1 MGAVSA
7 EVVRLLGASLAERT
21 WATYGRAVERFL
33 QFRQAAG
40 LEPNWPAPT
49 NHIAAFIASLSLE
62 GLAPS
67 SISTHTSAVAFVHKM
82 QGWPDPTDSFCI
94 RKLKE
99 GIRRG
104 GQKADSR
111 RPISFELLGRLYNVL
126 GAIASSRYDTAL
138 FRAAFA
144 LAFFGFLRVGEFTAR
159 SMGADCSKV
168 LSVDDVWFGGPGRS
182 VMYVRLRFSKT
193 DQRGES
199 TDLIF
204 QSLPTFSVCP
214 VRSLSEYLSM
224 RPSCHGP
231 LFCKFDGS
239 PLTASQFRMMLNRAL
254 GSLGIPAKG
263 YNGHCFRIGAATWA
277 AHLKVSGVQIQ
288 ALGRWKSG
296 AFNSYIRPHLV

>member
-126 GAIASSRYDTAL
+126 GAEETDSSFVNRFKFNHND
-138 FRAAFA
+138 
-144 LAFFGFLRVGEFTAR
+144 
-159 SMGADCSKV
+159 DIV
-168 LSVDDVWFGGPGRS
+168 LGQTKHKQGNKCVNK
-182 VMYVRLRFSKT
+182 L
-193 DQRGES
+193 
-199 TDLIF
+199 
-204 QSLPTFSVCP
+204 
-214 VRSLSEYLSM
+214 
-224 RPSCHGP
+224 
-231 LFCKFDGS
+231 
-239 PLTASQFRMMLNRAL
+239 
-254 GSLGIPAKG
+254 
-263 YNGHCFRIGAATWA
+263 
-277 AHLKVSGVQIQ
+277 
-288 ALGRWKSG
+288 
-296 AFNSYIRPHLV
+296 